1 MVRDGKLAGLS
12 AFFLFGYPHVR
23 DLKGR
28 AGSNSFLL
36 KILCVGVCMPSC
48 LYVNQVHVGV
58 HRVQKR
64 TSEPQELMLEAVV
77 STQCEHREPNLGLL

>member
-1 MVRDGKLAGLS
+1 MPGSAKTSPDGVMNRIS

-64 TSEPQELMLEAVV
+64 TSDPLELELQAVV
-77 STQCEHREPNLGLL
+77 SFLICVL